1 MRHTTAS
8 DYRQRLIRAL
18 RHIQEHLD
26 DALPPAELAAVAH
39 FSPYHFSRI
48 FSAMVG
54 ESIGQ
59 HIRRLRLERAAGA
72 LRHTDRTI
80 LDLALDAGYESHEA
94 FTRAFASH
102 FGMNPSEWR
111 TAAAEPV
118 LPPVACHV
126 HYGVDQA
133 VSQFIPLLQENP
145 MLDIRIESL
154 PSLQVAAVR
163 HNGSYRTI
171 GPDFVRLAAWFGRS
185 GLFGLLGPS
194 TQGLAIYYDDPRE
207 TPEEKLRSDACFS
220 LSRALPAEAPE
231 WVQSASTEAG
241 EYAIA
246 RFKGPY
252 TRLDEAY
259 QWFFSTWLPS
269 SGREPAELPILEF
282 YRNSPRD
289 TQPDDLI
296 TDIAIPLKAA

>member
-1 MRHTTAS
+1 MRHRTAS

-18 RHIQEHLD
+18 RHIQEKLD
-26 DALPPAELAAVAH
+26 AALPASELAAVAH

-59 HIRRLRLERAAGA
+59 HVRRLRLERAAGA
-72 LRHTDRTI
+72 LRRSDRTI
-80 LDLALDAGYESHEA
+80 LELALDAGYESHEA

-111 TAAAEPV
+111 SVAVEPALPAAACRV
-118 LPPVACHV
+118 Y
-126 HYGVDQA
+126 YGVDQA
-133 VSQFIPLLQENP
+133 VSQFVPLLQENP
-145 MLDIRIESL
+145 MMDIRIESL
-154 PSLQVAAVR
+154 PALQVAAVR
-163 HNGSYRTI
+163 HSGSYRTI
-171 GPDFVRLAAWFGRS
+171 GPEFERLAAWFGRS
-185 GLFGLLGPS
+185 GLFGPS
-194 TQGLAIYYDDPRE
+194 TQGVGIYYDDPRE

-220 LSRALPAEAPE
+220 LGRSMPADAPDWVRAAT
-231 WVQSASTEAG
+231 TEAG

-259 QWFFSTWLPS
+259 QWLFSTWLPT
-269 SGREPAELPILEF
+269 SGREPAEKPILEF

-289 TQPDDLI
+289 TRPDDLV
-296 TDIAIPLKAA
+296 TDIAIPLKAM